1 MQEAVAIVIVAYAAV
16 AVFLRYAPK
25 TLVLGMRQA
34 AAAGFSRIGMSRV
47 SAFFLR
53 EKAKGDCSDGCGTC
67 GGCGPG
73 MKDPAQ
79 PDRAAIFI
87 KSAK

>member
-25 TLVLGMRQA
+25 ALVVGMRQA
-34 AAAGFSRIGMSRV
+34 AAAGFSRIGMSRL
-47 SAFFLR
+47 SAFVLR

-67 GGCGPG
+67 GGCGPN
-73 MKDPAQ
+73 MKSPAKA
-79 PDRAAIFI
+79 DRAAISI
-87 KSAK
+87 KSVE